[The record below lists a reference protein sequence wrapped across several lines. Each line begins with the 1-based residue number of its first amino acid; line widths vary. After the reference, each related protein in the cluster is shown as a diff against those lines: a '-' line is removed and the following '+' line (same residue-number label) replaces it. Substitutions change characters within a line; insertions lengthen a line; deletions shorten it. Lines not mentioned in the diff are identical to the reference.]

1 MFQTEQ
7 NLLDPGD
14 FNAHLL
20 VGDQFL
26 VLVFFFRIEIDR
38 QGHLKIISIVR
49 MGFDSTNLLEA
60 VIRSGN
66 YFTENDFS

>member
-38 QGHLKIISIVR
+38 QGHLKIIIMR
-49 MGFDSTNLLEA
+49 MDFDSTNLLEA